1 MNEKIIQAKSV
12 LTAGVIVAALG
23 YFVDIYDLLLFSI
36 VRKASLESI
45 GYSGEQL
52 EKYGLMLINIQMV
65 GMLIGGVLWGVLA
78 DKKGRLSVLFGSIIL
93 YSVAN
98 ILNGFVYDIPSYAIL
113 RFIAGIGL
121 AGELGAGITLVS
133 ESLSKEKRGYG
144 TMIVATVGV
153 SGAVFAGIISR
164 YLDWRTCY
172 FIGGG
177 LGLAL
182 LVLRIGVYESGMFKK
197 TLEQNVARGNF
208 LQLFSSKKIFLKYL
222 NCILIGFPTW
232 FTIGILVTF
241 SPEFAS
247 LLQINGVIKGGDAI
261 MYTYAGIT
269 LGDFLCGLLSQLLK
283 SRKKA
288 IFAFLILTSLGFVLY
303 FTAHGASAYYFY
315 TIMFIMG
322 VGTGFW
328 AVIVTNAAEQFGT
341 NIRGTV
347 ATTVPN
353 FIRGSLPLMSIGY
366 ALLQF
371 QFAKLTSAAILAVA
385 IIAISLWAL
394 YKSEE
399 TYGKDLDFIETQ
411 VA

>member
-1 MNEKIIQAKSV
+1 MKGNVAKLKSV
-12 LTAGVIVAALG
+12 FTAGVIVAALG

-45 GYSGEQL
+45 GYSGAEL

-65 GMLIGGVLWGVLA
+65 GMLIGGVLWGMLA

-93 YSVAN
+93 YSLAN

-133 ESLSKEKRGYG
+133 ESLPKEKRGYG
-144 TMIVATVGV
+144 TMIVATIGV

-164 YLDWRTCY
+164 YLDWRSCY

-182 LVLRIGVYESGMFKK
+182 LVLRISVYESGMFKK
-197 TLEQNVARGNF
+197 VMEQKVKRGNF
-208 LQLFSSKKIFLKYL
+208 LQLFSNRKIFMKYL

-241 SPEFAS
+241 SPEFS
-247 LLQINGVIKGGDAI
+247 TFLNIRGTIKGGDAI

-269 LGDFLCGLLSQLLK
+269 VGDFLCGLLSQLLK
-283 SRKKA
+283 SRRKA
-288 IFAFLILTSLGFVLY
+288 IFIFLILTAIGFVMY
-303 FTAHGASAYYFY
+303 FTADGTSATYFY
-315 TIMFIMG
+315 ATMVVMG
-322 VGTGFW
+322 IGTGFW

-353 FIRGSLPLMSIGY
+353 FIRGSLPLMSIAY
-366 ALLQF
+366 ALLQL
-371 QFAKLTSAAILAVA
+371 QFTKLLSAEILAGI
-385 IIAISLWAL
+385 IIAISLWSL
-394 YKSEE
+394 YQSDE
-399 TYGKDLDFIETQ
+399 TYGKDLDFVETQ